1 MMQKT
6 ELNTFLDTLIF
17 TEENL
22 RHELQSNL
30 FHPKDMES
38 SILITLH
45 RRIQLYQF
53 ENNLRRIKNKKSP
66 FEFYLTHLRGYLLCE
81 MNPSR
86 NLVRYEIEEL
96 TQGTDFFVDD
106 IETEFLRSFTM
117 INFEMLNMEL
127 REDTDIKINIYKFT
141 SEHIMKHLHKCHVS
155 LNSKLIFL
163 LCSLMIVY
171 LKTPADEISMIIND
185 EHEIDL
191 FYDFFDS
198 TIADVVVDG
207 NSDVLNLMYYLKAI
221 SLIFV

>member
-6 ELNTFLDTLIF
+6 ELNTFVDTLIF

-45 RRIQLYQF
+45 RRIQLYQY

-66 FEFYLTHLRGYLLCE
+66 FEFYLIHLKGYLLCE

-96 TQGTDFFVDD
+96 IQDTDFSVDH
-106 IETEFLRSFTM
+106 IESEFLRSFT
-117 INFEMLNMEL
+117 ILNFEMLNFEL
-127 REDTDIKINIYKFT
+127 REDTDIKLNIYKFT
-141 SEHIMKHLHKCHVS
+141 SEHIIKTLHECDVS
-155 LNSKLIFL
+155 LKSKLIFL
-163 LCSLMIVY
+163 LCALMIVY

-198 TIADVVVDG
+198 TIADVVVEG

-221 SLIFV
+221 SLLFI